1 MYKKIISVMSVILVV
16 FLCINYDVKA
26 DEVID
31 SSRRYNWLSTTQHYG
46 NVDVTGNLFCL
57 SDNPAMQS
65 VNLSSAEYVGGGTT
79 QSVVSTWESV
89 YLWKFQATYV
99 LKNNGDTYETF
110 DNGRLYSQFSVTAK
124 ASTSSSPSGSL
135 SDDIVPSGWYID
147 NIQGATLTN
156 ALSDGTMYW
165 SVDDTY
171 YGTTL
176 IIAPGQS
183 ITFSYDINI
192 FWWEQS
198 FGVGGTSFSCQ
209 NGSISNTIGYTQNGG
224 YNSYS
229 VYEFITDYPFPSV
242 EQYVADNIN
251 NIWTKVNQLAS
262 NQIITNN
269 ELSDILDALI
279 YSGNTVTFGQTSYSG
294 SRSNLLFNGVTVLS
308 FCLRSQSSVIDSD
321 IYYDSNSDNPIVN
334 VSTNTYM
341 SYYISF
347 YNDNDYDVILSN
359 GSYINLTINSTAT
372 IFNQL
377 SDINYD
383 RYNSGNLKF
392 YNIYI
397 PAKSYVFCN
406 LYTLIP
412 YAGNSFN
419 FSPTLTNALSY
430 SGSFVKYDPN
440 NSENTI
446 IDNVHSQEQNWF
458 NQGNTSIGNS
468 GLDNYQFNAEQS
480 GGISGVSNDFVRV
493 WNACGSLNSVW
504 IFSLTLSLAL
514 YIIHHVPKQRS

>member
-1 MYKKIISVMSVILVV
+1 MYKKIISVMSVMLVV

-46 NVDVTGNLFCL
+46 NIDVTGNLFCL

-99 LKNNGDTYETF
+99 LKNTGDTYETF

-124 ASTSSSPSGSL
+124 ASSSSSGSGSL
-135 SDDIVPSGWYID
+135 TDDIVPSGWYID

-171 YGTTL
+171 YGNTL

-242 EQYVADNIN
+242 NQYIAANIDS
-251 NIWTKVNQLAS
+251 IWTLVTQLAN

-269 ELSDILDALI
+269 ELTDIFNAIVYTGSYAGYSLNVSGRTSYTDSNNNVDLSLIVTRGSGLI
-279 YSGNTVTFGQTSYSG
+279 YDN
-294 SRSNLLFNGVTVLS
+294 
-308 FCLRSQSSVIDSD
+308 D
-321 IYYDSNSDNPIVN
+321 IYYNPSTDTSNVGYSVKYPLNYTLLIHN
-334 VSTNTYM
+334 N
-341 SYYISF
+341 
-347 YNDNDYDVILSN
+347 NDYSVILRNGFEYFQIPSN
-359 GSYINLTINSTAT
+359 FIIEDTFGDFYPYRFNDTSIRYYELVVPANSYAIIGVIGSCTYTGNNLTTYPT
-372 IFNQL
+372 IASGL
-377 SDINYD
+377 Y
-383 RYNSGNLKF
+383 RSGN
-392 YNIYI
+392 
-397 PAKSYVFCN
+397 
-406 LYTLIP
+406 
-412 YAGNSFN
+412 
-419 FSPTLTNALSY
+419 
-430 SGSFVKYDPN
+430 FVSYDPN
-440 NSENTI
+440 NQENSM

-458 NQGNTSIGNS
+458 NQGNQSIGSTGIN
-468 GLDNYQFNAEQS
+468 NYQFNAEQS